1 MSSPSPGSFT
11 SLSSQLGRREL
22 YILSLLASKLCC
34 KLWNLGFTLPCSGR
48 GNVYF
53 PVYLFYKKNLAIC
66 EDEQQIFIWMVDKL
80 RRITLI
86 LNSTQISDKCC
97 AMFGFCYTIMC
108 WIKIQFEWQSYCFV
122 GTVCHSLFA
131 IPNKWRSW
139 AEHLN
144 LDQS

>member
-1 MSSPSPGSFT
+1 MKFGIHVT
-11 SLSSQLGRREL
+11 LLGALQCLLSS
-22 YILSLLASKLCC
+22 
-34 KLWNLGFTLPCSGR
+34 
-48 GNVYF
+48 
-53 PVYLFYKKNLAIC
+53 LFVLQKNLAIC

-86 LNSTQISDKCC
+86 LNSTQISDKYC

-131 IPNKWRSW
+131 IPNK
-139 AEHLN
+139 
-144 LDQS
+144 